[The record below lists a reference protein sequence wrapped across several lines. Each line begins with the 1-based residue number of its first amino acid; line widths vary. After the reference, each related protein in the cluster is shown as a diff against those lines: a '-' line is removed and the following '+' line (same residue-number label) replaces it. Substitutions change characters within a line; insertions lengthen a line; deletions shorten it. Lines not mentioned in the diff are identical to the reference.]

1 VAITGSELKAN
12 MDIIVK
18 DARQIIEIQFVE
30 SSLIGLTLILTKG

>member
-1 VAITGSELKAN
+1 

-18 DARQIIEIQFVE
+18 DNKQIIEIQFMS